1 MAKDLVIVMI
11 LEILVMVLAMVIV
24 RATAMAIVV
33 KEIPG
38 ATAMAMVA
46 KEIPGANQIQA
57 QVQLPPHPPP
67 RLPIQV
73 AVEAPVW
80 APVVEMEA
88 AAQRPAAVGQVH
100 LLTLVGMGRVQLRL
114 PVVLPLP
121 LTLVGM
127 GLVRLTEAAGA
138 TIPPLKVDL
147 SRAVGT
153 LCQQTVLQLIRQGRR
168 RLPRKRMKF
177 LIRLQAITLHFHR
190 PHIHLSS
197 LA

>member
-67 RLPIQV
+67 CLPIQV